1 MSGENGFPCEDDPT
15 LVYANGGHIALCR
28 FCGSVHE
35 GTIFYGLQHWRECT
49 GIVVFAN
56 ARAEGVDVATALR
69 IGARCYIHREGAK
82 GDAGSIGPTI
92 ERMLATPSP
101 YVFTKDARS
110 GQ

>member
-1 MSGENGFPCEDDPT
+1 MTKIGDVRHCDFNPERVYEND
-15 LVYANGGHIALCR
+15 GHISLCR

-35 GTIFYGLQHWRECT
+35 GTISYGLQHWRECT
-49 GIVVFAN
+49 GIVAFAN

-82 GDAGSIGPTI
+82 GDAGPIGPMI

-101 YVFTKDARS
+101 YARNP
-110 GQ
+110 

>member
-1 MSGENGFPCEDDPT
+1 MNGKNGYPCVNPERVYEND
-15 LVYANGGHIALCR
+15 GHISLCR

-35 GTIFYGLQHWRECT
+35 GTISYGLQHWRECT
-49 GIVVFAN
+49 GIVAFAN

-82 GDAGSIGPTI
+82 GDAGPIEPMI

-101 YVFTKDARS
+101 YARNP
-110 GQ
+110 